1 MPRIKKAS
9 QLGIIHIILI
19 LIIPL
24 ILIGALVAYLILSK
38 QEVSTSN
45 LIGKIIKPKPPTL
58 DQLQG
63 IWKAE
68 KKFTFDENTQKFKE
82 SEFSGS
88 EKDILIEFN
97 GNDFCIGK
105 SASENAQDLKCEGQ
119 VAFTLEAENLTLY
132 EPENQTVVW
141 KVHLNIQGKLE
152 LEPEMPSGQENIKII
167 LVKAG
172 EPRKV
177 DPQDVAN
184 KDKLQG
190 LWVVSQY
197 FVFENGQFREDQIPS
212 QYTKSYLEFKNG
224 KICPGGELDGGR
236 GGRTRTRPGTFGPRR
251 PGPFLG
257 AGRNQHPR
265 NRLVPVRPWQP
276 WMSDPPPSASWRVP
290 HPMRVW
296 RPMSRMSCD
305 SGASPR
311 TPAGAISSGRWRRPA
326 SSAAAAPVSRSDA
339 SGAHSRSAGTARPS
353 SSRTGPRASRGV
365 PRTAS

>member
-224 KICPGGELDGGR
+224 KICPGGELDEVGNPKPCSSYYFYEIKGDTITEKTQDIILR
-236 GGRTRTRPGTFGPRR
+236 WQLNDKELEITTEPT
-251 PGPFLG
+251 
-257 AGRNQHPR
+257 QSD
-265 NRLVPVRPWQP
+265 PVRK
-276 WMSDPPPSASWRVP
+276 RLILT
-290 HPMRVW
+290 RLK
-296 RPMSRMSCD
+296 
-305 SGASPR
+305 
-311 TPAGAISSGRWRRPA
+311 
-326 SSAAAAPVSRSDA
+326 
-339 SGAHSRSAGTARPS
+339 
-353 SSRTGPRASRGV
+353 
-365 PRTAS
+365 